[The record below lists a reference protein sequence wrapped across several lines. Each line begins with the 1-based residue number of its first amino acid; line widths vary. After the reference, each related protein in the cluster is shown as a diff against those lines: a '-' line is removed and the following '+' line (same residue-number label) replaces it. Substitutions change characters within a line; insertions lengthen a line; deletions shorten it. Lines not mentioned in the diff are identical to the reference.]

1 MQTGARASGL
11 LAPVRRRRANE
22 STMKKKTEKRARR
35 DELGREYDLSKL
47 KGGVRGK
54 YLARYR
60 AGTNLVL
67 LSPDV
72 AEYFPDEQSVNAAL
86 RTLIHV
92 AKRPL
97 RRAR

>member
-1 MQTGARASGL
+1 M
-11 LAPVRRRRANE
+11 PVRRRRASEN
-22 STMKKKTEKRARR
+22 TMKKKTEKRERP
-35 DELGREYDLSKL
+35 DELRREYDFSKL

-54 YLARYR
+54 YVARYR

-72 AEYFPDEQSVNAAL
+72 AAYFPDEQSVNTAL
-86 RTLIHV
+86 RALIHA